1 MGVIVNMCALTIDLL
16 IYLVVYDLIV
26 MIEYSRR

>member
-16 IYLVVYDLIV
+16 IYLVVYDFIV